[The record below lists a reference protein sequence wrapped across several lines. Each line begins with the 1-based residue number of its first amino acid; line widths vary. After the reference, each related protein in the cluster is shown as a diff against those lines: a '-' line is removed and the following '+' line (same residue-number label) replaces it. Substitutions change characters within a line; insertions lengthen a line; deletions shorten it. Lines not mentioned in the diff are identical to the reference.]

1 MSAVL
6 SSALQ
11 LDAAS
16 RPTIVELR
24 DALEAEALLPVA
36 EGSHDGCWVSLRR
49 GFGDG
54 RLYTTSVVTSSSVG
68 SATKSR
74 LMAKYFSDPTS
85 SGGARSFVNH
95 QSLQSAKTT
104 EDPDGY
110 FWARVVCHNSNY

>member
-54 RLYTTSVVTSSSVG
+54 RLYTTSVVTSSS
-68 SATKSR
+68 
-74 LMAKYFSDPTS
+74 
-85 SGGARSFVNH
+85 
-95 QSLQSAKTT
+95 AKTT